1 MQKSFALVTMI
12 GDFFL
17 LFSLVQLDSTFQI
30 KKLQRWYV
38 ILRRFKTQPPVD
50 KKAVFDQYD
59 LKLRFYDNYQSPLLY
74 LEPNI
79 LSKMSVRS

>member
-1 MQKSFALVTMI
+1 M
-12 GDFFL
+12 
-17 LFSLVQLDSTFQI
+17 
-30 KKLQRWYV
+30 

-59 LKLRFYDNYQSPLLY
+59 LKLGFYDNYQSPLLY